1 VRECPKWFQEELTR
15 IGGINQYGEP
25 IFKLIWSLDH
35 RMTVGGKW
43 ADGFIGYRTRCP
55 NPDPCWMLM
64 VWEPAEVQGSFEAWD
79 RDFRDGETGLL
90 ECGGYPKYGKYRV
103 LQRFIHID
111 IVQQAEQ
118 KSYMSMSGEPMIK
131 VIRQQETRTYR
142 MEPRGLIL
150 DLMLPLLMMWRR
162 LSDAAKLA
170 AIREREQEKKD
181 EYAKAIKDSRAGFRI
196 RRGSQLVQKRAEMME
211 KGMRQ
216 AMAIASRSGLGM
228 KVTQI

>member
-1 VRECPKWFQEELTR
+1 
-15 IGGINQYGEP
+15 
-25 IFKLIWSLDH
+25 
-35 RMTVGGKW
+35 
-43 ADGFIGYRTRCP
+43 
-55 NPDPCWMLM
+55 M
-64 VWEPAEVQGSFEAWD
+64 VWEPAEVQGSFERWD
-79 RDFRDGETGLL
+79 RDFRDAETGLL

-118 KSYMSMSGEPMIK
+118 KSYMSMSGEPMIE
-131 VIRQQETRTYR
+131 VIKQQETRTYR

-170 AIREREQEKKD
+170 AIKEREQEKKD